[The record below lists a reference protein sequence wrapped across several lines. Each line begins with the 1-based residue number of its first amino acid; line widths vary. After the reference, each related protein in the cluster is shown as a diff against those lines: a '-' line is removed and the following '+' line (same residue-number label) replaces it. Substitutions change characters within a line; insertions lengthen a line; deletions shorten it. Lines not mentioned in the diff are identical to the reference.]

1 MKTMRRMATRLG
13 AAGMGAIVLLAI
25 MLLALSPARADDPV
39 GAHPAVTDPG
49 APAIVRTPGA
59 GAAAGERAATRRPPT
74 RIRVYRSFPGPNA
87 VRQCVAHYEQEFR
100 PAGTVIVPRMQC
112 WWEG

>member
-1 MKTMRRMATRLG
+1 MRRMARSGL
-13 AAGMGAIVLLAI
+13 AACAAVMVCLSSARVLAE
-25 MLLALSPARADDPV
+25 DPV

-49 APAIVRTPGA
+49 ASPVVAVPVARAPVVRAPAR
-59 GAAAGERAATRRPPT
+59 RAPT
-74 RIRVYRSFPGPNA
+74 HVRVYRSFPGPNA

-100 PAGTVIVPRMQC
+100 LAGTVIVPRMHC